1 MGNGHEMGVFVEK
14 REEGGFG
21 RFENFVG
28 FCNSGDF
35 R

>member
-1 MGNGHEMGVFVEK
+1 MDIRWGFLLK
-14 REEGGFG
+14 RGRKGGFG